1 MWCWLSS
8 FFLSKR
14 ERKSAEDER
23 RVAATLFCRCPRRG
37 RLSFVARSFVWPAAS
52 PHSVSFI
59 EERAPQTTPNFDL
72 SLGKST
78 RRI

>member
-8 FFLSKR
+8 FFLSTR

-59 EERAPQTTPNFDL
+59 EEFNLLKQLLILT
-72 SLGKST
+72 SV
-78 RRI
+78 